1 MIARCREQERMRR
14 EMIARR
20 REQGRMKRERGK
32 ICKRDI
38 P

>member
-1 MIARCREQERMRR
+1 MWGAGENESR
-14 EMIARR
+14 EMIARC